1 MLLYRLAQ
9 EKYVRDL
16 SGDGA
21 RLYGGRWNAKGTSML
36 YTSEHCSLA
45 LLELLVHTPHTLL
58 PDKISLLKLSIPD
71 DITIS
76 TMDKERLP
84 GNWRGYPAPDSLGK
98 IGTQWINDKKSIGLR
113 VPSVLVPDEWNVLL
127 NPAYVE
133 YKEVSI
139 KSVSSFQIDSRF

>member
-1 MLLYRLAQ
+1 LAQ

-21 RLYGGRWNAKGTSML
+21 RLYGGRWNAEGTSML

-58 PDKISLLKLSIPD
+58 HDKMSLLKLFVPD

-76 TMDKERLP
+76 TVDIKHLP
-84 GNWRGYPAPDSLGK
+84 GNWRQYPAPASLAK
-98 IGTQWINDKKSIGLR
+98 IGTQWINDGRSIGLR
-113 VPSVLVPDEWNVLL
+113 VPSVLVPDEWNILL
-127 NPAYVE
+127 NPTHTYFKAIN
-133 YKEVSI
+133 I
-139 KSVSSFQIDSRF
+139 KSVSSFRIDSRF